1 MIPPILSSPKFWA
14 CVISGLL
21 MALAFPRPGMAELAW
36 AGLLPL
42 LWVGRDRPFRSGFIA
57 GLVFFAV
64 VLYWLNIVM
73 TTYGGLH
80 PLLSVAAYLMLVVYL
95 AVYWGA
101 ALWMAVH
108 ISRRFNLSLIFILPV
123 SWIAFEF
130 LRSFLLSGFP
140 WATLGYTQHERL
152 LILQSADLFG
162 VYGLS
167 FLLVM
172 ANAVGLEI
180 LRSRKG
186 GRKFPLFG
194 TSVLVLLLAA
204 VFCYGGMRLN
214 SAESEG
220 PPLTVNL
227 IQGNIDQGVKWN
239 PDYQQHTVETYRD
252 LSMKASADRPA
263 DLTVWPES
271 ATPFY
276 FQESSVLSQQVRR
289 VPQLIDGYLLFG
301 SPAYEQV
308 NQEYR
313 YLNSAFLLSSQGE
326 ILGRSD
332 KVHLVPFGEY
342 VPLKT
347 FLPFIDKL
355 VVGIGDFSPGTV
367 TTLSMNGASVGVLVC
382 FEGIF
387 PELARDFVRQGSDLL
402 INITN
407 DAWFGRSSAPYQHLA
422 MTRLRAVEN
431 RIWTA
436 RAANTGIS
444 AFITPRG
451 EILEATPIFE
461 PAVSSAQ
468 VRLGA
473 GFSLY
478 RSWGDI
484 LPIACSVVV
493 LWWLVL
499 LWRKPNRENRGSRKA
514 TSCGPESNSL

>member
-1 MIPPILSSPKFWA
+1 MIPAALSSTKFWA
-14 CVISGLL
+14 CVASGLL
-21 MALAFPRPGMAELAW
+21 MALAFPRPGLAELAW
-36 AGLLPL
+36 IGLLPL
-42 LWVGRDRPFRSGFIA
+42 LWVGRERPFRSGFIA

-101 ALWMAVH
+101 ALWAAVH
-108 ISRRFNLSLIFILPV
+108 IGRRFNLSLILVLPV

-152 LILQSADLFG
+152 LLLQSVDLFG

-167 FLLVM
+167 FLLIM

-180 LRSRKG
+180 LRSRK
-186 GRKFPLFG
+186 REREFPVIG
-194 TSVLVLLLAA
+194 SSVLLLLLAA
-204 VFCYGGMRLN
+204 VLGYGGMRLN
-214 SAESEG
+214 DAEPEG
-220 PPLTVNL
+220 SSLTVNL

-239 PDYQQHTVETYRD
+239 PEYQQHTVNTYRD
-252 LSMKASADRPA
+252 LSLKAAGDRPA

-276 FQESSVLSQQVRR
+276 FQESGVLSRQVRR

-313 YLNSAFLLSSQGE
+313 YLNSAFLLSSEGE

-342 VPLKT
+342 VPLKN

-402 INITN
+402 VNITN

-422 MTRLRAVEN
+422 MTRFRAVEN

-444 AFITPRG
+444 AFISPHG
-451 EILEATPIFE
+451 EILKATPIFE

-484 LPIACSVVV
+484 LPIACGVFI
-493 LWWLVL
+493 LWCLVR
-499 LWRKPNRENRGSRKA
+499 LWRKPTAAN
-514 TSCGPESNSL
+514 SCGAQGNSL